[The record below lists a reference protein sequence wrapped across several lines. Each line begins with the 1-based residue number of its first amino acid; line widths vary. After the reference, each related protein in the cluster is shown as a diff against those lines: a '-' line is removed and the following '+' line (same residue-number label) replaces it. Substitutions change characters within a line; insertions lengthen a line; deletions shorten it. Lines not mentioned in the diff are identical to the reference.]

1 MQKILLFLTAFIFT
15 LLSVSSY
22 AQVHHQYQL
31 STHIL
36 DVNLGKPASGVPVK
50 LFKYDNQQQS
60 WQELDHGITDNNGR
74 IANFL
79 PENKDN
85 TGIYKLTF
93 ETDNYFS
100 MQDIQSI
107 YPFVDVVFKIE
118 EDVHYHI
125 PLTLSANGYATY
137 RGN

>member
-1 MQKILLFLTAFIFT
+1 MRKILLLLLAFT
-15 LLSVSSY
+15 LCTVASH
-22 AQVHHQYQL
+22 AQTGNQYQL

-36 DVNLGKPASGVPVK
+36 DVNSGKPASDVPVK
-50 LFKYDNQQQS
+50 LFKYDEQNQN
-60 WQELDHGITDNNGR
+60 WQKIAENLTDNNGR

-79 PENKDN
+79 PKNKDN

-93 ETDNYFS
+93 ETKHYFS
-100 MQDIQSI
+100 SQNMPSI

-118 EDVHYHI
+118 GNTHYHI
-125 PLTLSANGYATY
+125 PLTMSANGYATY

>member
-1 MQKILLFLTAFIFT
+1 MIFSLFFVAPH
-15 LLSVSSY
+15 
-22 AQVHHQYQL
+22 AWADNQYQL

-36 DVNLGKPASGVPVK
+36 DVNLGKPAGGVLVK
-50 LFKYDNQQQS
+50 LFKYDDQKKQ
-60 WQELDHGITDNNGR
+60 WQALDEGITDKNGR

-79 PENKDN
+79 PKNKEN

-93 ETDNYFS
+93 ETNNYFS
-100 MQDIQSI
+100 SQDTQSI

-118 EDVHYHI
+118 GSVHYHI
-125 PLTLSANGYATY
+125 PLTMSANGYATY